1 MQLVGACLRR
11 RALNVLEMDD
21 FRFFPQHEGIELGR
35 LASELKAELLES
47 AFDNVLVYGLAPL
60 SRAKQGEL
68 TYITS
73 RRRADALVGLK
84 ASAILCSQAM
94 AHLVPEDCAALI
106 CKDPQFAFATAGQI
120 LYPDAMRPSLV
131 MGECG
136 VSEKAVVAASARF
149 EVDVTVEAGAII
161 GENVKIG
168 RGSVISAGAV
178 IGPGCSIGR
187 NSHISSSVTLQCA
200 FLGNRVIVHPGARI
214 GQDGFGYSPSATGL
228 TKIVQVGRVIIQDDV
243 EIGANTTID
252 RGALDDTV
260 IGEGTKIDNLVQ
272 IGHNVTIGRH
282 CVLVSQVGISGSVTL
297 GDGVVLGG
305 SVGVNGHLTI
315 GDGAQIAGMSAVA
328 GDVPAG
334 ARWGGIPARPM
345 RAFLK
350 DVAEMNAR
358 AFGRKKKGAGN
369 E

>member
-1 MQLVGACLRR
+1 
-11 RALNVLEMDD
+11 MDD
-21 FRFFPQHEGIELGR
+21 FRFFPQHEGIELER
-35 LASELKAELLES
+35 LARALKAKLPDP
-47 AFDNVLVYGLAPL
+47 AFSQVLIYGLAPL
-60 SRAKQGEL
+60 SRARQGEL

-73 RRRADALVGLK
+73 RRRADALPGLN
-84 ASAILCSQAM
+84 ASAILCSQDLADR
-94 AHLVPEDCAALI
+94 VPEGCAALI
-106 CKDPQFAFATAGQI
+106 SEDPQLAFAVAGQL
-120 LYPDAMRPSLV
+120 LYPCAMRPPLV
-131 MGECG
+131 LNESG
-136 VSEKAVVAASARF
+136 VSEKAVVAASARL
-149 EVDVTVEAGAII
+149 EDDVTVEAGAII

-187 NSHISSSVTLQCA
+187 KCHISPNVTLQCA
-200 FLGNRVIVHPGARI
+200 FLGNGVIVHPGARI
-214 GQDGFGYSPSATGL
+214 GQDGFGYSPSTSGL

-305 SVGVNGHLTI
+305 SVGVNGHLAI

-358 AFGRKKKGAGN
+358 AFGRRKKGAGD

>member
-1 MQLVGACLRR
+1 
-11 RALNVLEMDD
+11 MDD
-21 FRFFPQHEGIELGR
+21 FRFFPQHEGIELER
-35 LASELKAELLES
+35 LASALKAELPDP
-47 AFDNVLVYGLAPL
+47 AFAQVLIHGLAPL

-68 TYITS
+68 TFINA
-73 RRRADALVGLK
+73 RRRADALAGLK
-84 ASAILCSQAM
+84 ATAILCTQE
-94 AHLVPEDCAALI
+94 LVDRVPEGCAALV
-106 CKDPQFAFATAGQI
+106 CKDPQFAFAIAGQM

-131 MGECG
+131 LGEPG
-136 VSEKAVVAASARF
+136 VSEKAVVSASARF
-149 EVDVTVEAGAII
+149 EDDVTIEAGAIV
-161 GENVKIG
+161 GDDVEIG

-187 NSHISSSVTLQCA
+187 NCHISPNVTLQCA
-200 FLGNRVIVHPGARI
+200 FLGNRVIVHPGARV

-272 IGHNVTIGRH
+272 IGHNVTVGRH
-282 CVLVSQVGISGSVTL
+282 CVLVSQVGISGSVIL
-297 GDGVVLGG
+297 GDGVMLGG

-358 AFGRKKKGAGN
+358 AFGRRKKGAGN